1 MVYPYDNSRVEES
14 ERLSRDS
21 VQELVFDMDSN
32 VMVLKLSYQSSAAS
46 IMEVLKEFTQNKSTN
61 ILLLIVNMQDISIK
75 AINHVRI
82 MIEEAENKVQLKN
95 KLYVLLLH
103 FSNSAKHYPTLFMSG
118 WDHHY
123 IDTIS
128 SNHEKGI
135 LDVEY
140 WFKQCCFSQTHIE
153 PDDSLTCT
161 LRSLLHEC
169 IPILSSQ
176 VIFGNADH
184 RKAPFNTKLSLSER
198 QTILHKLLFTKRVGF
213 ILCDRFRSYWTPSI
227 MASYVE
233 HAARISHSE
242 QSTIS
247 ITAPIHTSVKVL
259 FFDFMVHMI
268 ALINNH
274 CNLDLL
280 FTSDCSQP
288 VEQLFGDILYIY
300 PIPSFEQ
307 LKKLNNI
314 HIASRMSIPGQ
325 LPSFPFFH
333 MVLKQMDQLVENC
346 REEVNKRIDLLTEST
361 TSASSKTMTIHNI
374 LEKMADKVS
383 PTAYLETVLL

>member
-1 MVYPYDNSRVEES
+1 MVYPNDDSRVEES
-14 ERLSRDS
+14 EKLSRES
-21 VQELVFDMDSN
+21 VQELVFDTDGN
-32 VMVLKLSYQSSAAS
+32 VMILKLSHQSSAAS
-46 IMEVLKEFTQNKSTN
+46 IMDVLKDFTRNKSTN
-61 ILLLIVNMQDISIK
+61 ILLIIVNMQDMSIK

-82 MIEEAENKVQLKN
+82 MIEEAENNSQLKN

-103 FSNSAKHYPTLFMSG
+103 FSPSDKYYPTLFLSG

-128 SNHEKGI
+128 SNSEKGI

-140 WFKQCCFSQTHIE
+140 WFKQCCFLQTHTE

-169 IPILSSQ
+169 ISIISSQ
-176 VIFGNADH
+176 VTFGNADH
-184 RKAPFNTKLSLSER
+184 RKAPFNTKVSLSER
-198 QTILHKLLFTKRVGF
+198 KTLLHQLLFTKRVGI

-233 HAARISHSE
+233 QAARFSHSK
-242 QSTIS
+242 QSTLS
-247 ITAPIHTSVKVL
+247 ITAPIHTSVKIL

-268 ALINNH
+268 ALINHH

-280 FTSDCSQP
+280 FASDCSQP
-288 VEQLFGDILYIY
+288 VEQLFGDILRIY

-307 LKKLNNI
+307 LEKLNNI
-314 HIASRMSIPGQ
+314 HIASHISIPDQ
-325 LPSFPFFH
+325 LPTFPFFH
-333 MVLKQMDQLVENC
+333 MILKQMDQLVENG
-346 REEVNKRIDLLTEST
+346 REEINKTIDLLTEST
-361 TSASSKTMTIHNI
+361 PSVASKTILNV
-374 LEKMADKVS
+374 LEKIAEKVS
-383 PTAYLETVLL
+383 KTAYLQTMLL